1 MNINI
6 VGGGPGGLYFALLMK
21 KQDPSHHVVV
31 YEQNPPDATY
41 GWGIVLS
48 DRALSFLQSADSD
61 LYADLSAALE
71 IWHDQILVLRGER
84 VAVHGSTFSG
94 MERLAMLQILQR
106 HCAAAG
112 VDVRFGSRISEI
124 PPLVDCDLL
133 VGADGVNS
141 EVRRAFEE
149 HFQPSLEKRSNRYAW
164 YGTHQTFDGLSLIF
178 RDSPAGPFVGHAYRY
193 SKSDSTF
200 VVECE
205 EATWKAAGFP
215 QMSEEESRRYCEGV
229 FEKDLGGH
237 ALLSNKSVMGNYT
250 RVTNRN
256 WHYKNVVLIG
266 DALRTVHF
274 SIGSGTRTALEDAI
288 ALREACQAHRTVET
302 ALAEFE
308 RERRPATEQLLR
320 VAYQSIQWYEQFGQ
334 KMRLDP
340 IAFAYDYMVRGGRLD
355 EELIRQRDP
364 QFVSAYDQYKASKI
378 QQGYR

>member
-1 MNINI
+1 MKINI

-21 KQDPSHHVVV
+21 RQDTSHQVVV
-31 YEQNPPDATY
+31 YEQNLAAATY

-48 DRALSFLQSADSD
+48 DRAVSFLQTVDAASYSD
-61 LYADLSAALE
+61 LSDSLE
-71 IWHDQILVLRGER
+71 IWHDQILILRGER

-94 MERLAMLQILQR
+94 MQRLAMLQILQR

-112 VDVRFGSRISEI
+112 VEMRFGSRISEI
-124 PPLVDCDLL
+124 QPLVDCDLL
-133 VGADGVNS
+133 VGADGAS
-141 EVRRAFEE
+141 SMVRRAFEE
-149 HFQPSLEKRSNRYAW
+149 HFQPSLERRSNRYAW

-193 SKSDSTF
+193 SKTDSTF
-200 VVECE
+200 VVECQE
-205 EATWKAAGFP
+205 STWKAAAFA
-215 QMSEEESRRYCEGV
+215 QMSEDESRRYCEGI
-229 FEKDLGGH
+229 FKKDLGGH
-237 ALLSNKSVMGNYT
+237 PLLSNKSVMGNYT
-250 RVTNRN
+250 RVTNRH

-288 ALREACQAHRTVET
+288 ALRDACHAHRNMEA

-308 RERRPATEQLLR
+308 RVRRPATQQLLG
-320 VAYQSIQWYEQFGQ
+320 VAYQSILWYEQFSE
-334 KMRLDP
+334 KMRLAP

-364 QFVSAYDQYKASKI
+364 QFVSAYERYKASEP
-378 QQGYR
+378 QHRRE

>member
-1 MNINI
+1 MKINI

-21 KQDPSHHVVV
+21 RQDASHQVIV
-31 YEQNPPDATY
+31 YEQNPAEATY

-48 DRALSFLQSADSD
+48 DRALSFLQAVDASS
-61 LYADLSAALE
+61 YFDLSDSLE
-71 IWHDQILVLRGER
+71 IWHDQILLLRGER

-94 MERLAMLQILQR
+94 MQRLAMLQILQR

-112 VDVRFGSRISEI
+112 VEMRFGSRISEI
-124 PPLVDCDLL
+124 QPLVDCDLL
-133 VGADGVNS
+133 VGADGANS
-141 EVRRAFEE
+141 MVRRAFQG

-164 YGTHQTFDGLSLIF
+164 YGTHQTFDGLCLIF

-193 SKSDSTF
+193 SKTDSTF
-200 VVECE
+200 VVECQE
-205 EATWKAAGFP
+205 STWNAAAFA
-215 QMSEEESRRYCEGV
+215 QMSEDESRLYCEGV
-229 FEKDLGGH
+229 FDKDLGGH
-237 ALLSNKSVMGNYT
+237 PLLSNKSVMGNYT
-250 RVTNRN
+250 RVTNRH

-288 ALREACQAHRTVET
+288 ALRDACHVHRNMEA

-308 RERRPATEQLLR
+308 RVRRPATEQLLG
-320 VAYQSIQWYEQFGQ
+320 VAYHSILWYEQFSE

-364 QFVSAYDQYKASKI
+364 QFVSAYERYKASDP
-378 QQGYR
+378 QYRRE

>member
-1 MNINI
+1 MKINI

-21 KQDPSHHVVV
+21 KQDPSHQIVIH
-31 YEQNPPDATY
+31 EQNSPDATY

-48 DRALSFLQSADSD
+48 DRALSFLQSVDAES
-61 LYADLSAALE
+61 YADLAASLE

-94 MERLAMLQILQR
+94 MQRLAMLQILQR
-106 HCAAAG
+106 HCVAAG
-112 VDVRFGSRISEI
+112 VDVRFGSRISDI
-124 PPLVDCDLL
+124 RPLVDCDLL

-141 EVRRAFEE
+141 VVRRAFEE
-149 HFQPSLEKRSNRYAW
+149 RFQPTLERRSNYYAW

-193 SKSDSTF
+193 SKTDSTF
-200 VVECE
+200 VVECQ
-205 EATWKAAGFP
+205 EAAWKGAGFA
-215 QMSEEESRRYCEGV
+215 QMSEDETRRYCEGV

-237 ALLSNKSVMGNYT
+237 HLLSNKSVMGNYT
-250 RVTNRN
+250 RVMNRH
-256 WHYKNVVLIG
+256 WHYRNVVLIG

-288 ALREACQAHRTVET
+288 ALRDACHAHRNVET
-302 ALAEFE
+302 ALAEFA
-308 RERRPATEQLLR
+308 RARRPATEQLLR
-320 VAYQSIQWYEQFGQ
+320 VAYRSILWYEQFGR

-364 QFVSAYDQYKASKI
+364 QFVSAYEQYKASQL
-378 QQGYR
+378 QQRRE

>member
-1 MNINI
+1 MKINI

-21 KQDPSHHVVV
+21 RQDPSHQIAV

-48 DRALSFLQSADSD
+48 DRALSFLEGADAES
-61 LYADLSAALE
+61 YADLSASLE
-71 IWHDQILVLRGER
+71 IWHDQILILRGES

-94 MERLAMLQILQR
+94 MQRLAMLQILQK

-112 VDVRFGSRISEI
+112 VEMRFGARISEI
-124 PPLVDCDLL
+124 QPLLNCDLL
-133 VGADGVNS
+133 VGADGANS
-141 EVRRAFEE
+141 MVRRAFEE
-149 HFQPSLEKRSNRYAW
+149 HFQPSLERRSNRYAW

-193 SKSDSTF
+193 SKTDSTF
-200 VVECE
+200 VAECE
-205 EATWKAAGFP
+205 EATWKAAGFAK
-215 QMSEEESRRYCEGV
+215 MSEDESRRYCEAV

-237 ALLSNKSVMGNYT
+237 ALLSNKSIMGNYT
-250 RVTNRN
+250 RVTNRH
-256 WHYKNVVLIG
+256 WRHENVVLIG

-288 ALREACQAHRTVET
+288 ALRDACDSHRDVET

-308 RERRPATEQLLR
+308 RVRRPATEQLLS
-320 VAYQSIQWYEQFGQ
+320 VAHRSIQWYEQFGE

-364 QFVSAYDQYKASKI
+364 QFVSAYEHYKASQI
-378 QQGYR
+378 QRRRE

>member
-1 MNINI
+1 MKINI

-21 KQDPSHHVVV
+21 KQDPSHRIVV

-48 DRALSFLQSADSD
+48 DRALSFLQSVDAGSYD
-61 LYADLSAALE
+61 DLSAALE

-94 MERLAMLQILQR
+94 MQRLAMLQILQK

-112 VDVRFGSRISEI
+112 VEMRYGSRISEI
-124 PPLVDCDLL
+124 KPLVDCDLL

-141 EVRRAFEE
+141 VVRRAFEE

-164 YGTHQTFDGLSLIF
+164 YGTHQSFDGLSLIF
-178 RDSPAGPFVGHAYRY
+178 RDGPTGPFVGHAYRY
-193 SKSDSTF
+193 SKTDSTF

-205 EATWKAAGFP
+205 EATWKAAGFA
-215 QMSEEESRRYCEGV
+215 QMSEDETRRYCEGV

-237 ALLSNKSVMGNYT
+237 PLLSNNSVMGNYT
-250 RVTNRN
+250 RVTNRH
-256 WHYKNVVLIG
+256 WHYKNVALIG

-288 ALREACQAHRTVET
+288 GLRDACHAHRNVES

-308 RERRPATEQLLR
+308 RAHRPATEQLLR
-320 VAYQSIQWYEQFGQ
+320 VAYRSILWYEQFGR
-334 KMRLDP
+334 KMRLAP

-355 EELIRQRDP
+355 ENLIRQRDP
-364 QFVSAYDQYKASKI
+364 QFVSAYERHKASHLQK
-378 QQGYR
+378 

>member
-1 MNINI
+1 MKINI

-21 KQDPSHHVVV
+21 RQDASHQVVV
-31 YEQNPPDATY
+31 YEQNLAAATY

-48 DRALSFLQSADSD
+48 DRAVSFLQSVDAASYSD
-61 LYADLSAALE
+61 LSDSLE
-71 IWHDQILVLRGER
+71 IWHDQILILRGER

-94 MERLAMLQILQR
+94 MQRLAMLQILQR

-112 VDVRFGSRISEI
+112 VEMRFGSRISEI
-124 PPLVDCDLL
+124 QPLVDCDLL
-133 VGADGVNS
+133 VGADGAS
-141 EVRRAFEE
+141 SMVRRAFEE
-149 HFQPSLEKRSNRYAW
+149 HFQPSLERRSNRYAW

-193 SKSDSTF
+193 SKTDSTF
-200 VVECE
+200 VVECQE
-205 EATWKAAGFP
+205 STWKAAAFA
-215 QMSEEESRRYCEGV
+215 QMSEDESRRYCEGI
-229 FEKDLGGH
+229 FKKDLGGH
-237 ALLSNKSVMGNYT
+237 PLLSNKSVMGNYT
-250 RVTNRN
+250 RVTNRH

-288 ALREACQAHRTVET
+288 ALRDACHAHRNMEA

-308 RERRPATEQLLR
+308 RVRRPATQQLLG
-320 VAYQSIQWYEQFGQ
+320 VAYQSILWYEQFSE
-334 KMRLDP
+334 KMRLAP

-364 QFVSAYDQYKASKI
+364 QFVSAYERYKTSDPQY
-378 QQGYR
+378 RRE

>member
-1 MNINI
+1 MKINI

-21 KQDPSHHVVV
+21 RQDASHQVVV
-31 YEQNPPDATY
+31 YEQNLAAATY

-48 DRALSFLQSADSD
+48 DRAVSFLQTVDAASYSD
-61 LYADLSAALE
+61 LSDSLE
-71 IWHDQILVLRGER
+71 IWHDQILILRGER

-94 MERLAMLQILQR
+94 MQRLAMLQILQR

-112 VDVRFGSRISEI
+112 VEMRFDSRISEI
-124 PPLVDCDLL
+124 QPLVDCDLL
-133 VGADGVNS
+133 VGADGAS
-141 EVRRAFEE
+141 SMVRRAFEE
-149 HFQPSLEKRSNRYAW
+149 HFQPSLERRSNRYAW

-193 SKSDSTF
+193 SKTDSTF
-200 VVECE
+200 VVECQE
-205 EATWKAAGFP
+205 STWKAAAFA
-215 QMSEEESRRYCEGV
+215 QMSEDESRRYCEGI
-229 FEKDLGGH
+229 FKKDLGGH
-237 ALLSNKSVMGNYT
+237 PLLSNKSVMGNYT
-250 RVTNRN
+250 RVTNRH

-288 ALREACQAHRTVET
+288 ALRDACHAHRNMEA

-308 RERRPATEQLLR
+308 RVRRPATEQLLG
-320 VAYQSIQWYEQFGQ
+320 VAYQSILWYEQFSE
-334 KMRLDP
+334 KMRLAP

-364 QFVSAYDQYKASKI
+364 QFVSAYERYKASEP
-378 QQGYR
+378 QHRRE

>member
-21 KQDPSHHVVV
+21 RQDPSHHIIV

-48 DRALSFLQSADSD
+48 DRALSFLQSADAES
-61 LYADLSAALE
+61 YSDLSAALE

-94 MERLAMLQILQR
+94 MQRLAMLQILQR

-112 VDVRFGSRISEI
+112 VEMRFGSRISEI
-124 PPLVDCDLL
+124 RPLASCDLL
-133 VGADGVNS
+133 VGADGANS
-141 EVRRAFEE
+141 VVRRSFEE
-149 HFQPSLEKRSNRYAW
+149 HFQPSLERRSNRYAW

-178 RDSPAGPFVGHAYRY
+178 RDSPAGAFVGHAYRY
-193 SKSDSTF
+193 SKTDGTF

-205 EATWKAAGFP
+205 ETTWKAARFE

-229 FEKDLGGH
+229 FERDLGGH
-237 ALLSNKSVMGNYT
+237 SLLSNKSVMGNYT
-250 RVTNRN
+250 RVTNRR

-288 ALREACQAHRTVET
+288 ALRDACLAHRNVET

-308 RERRPATEQLLR
+308 RVRGPATDQLLS
-320 VAYQSIQWYEQFGQ
+320 VAYRSILWYERFSE
-334 KMRLDP
+334 KMRFDP

-364 QFVSAYDQYKASKI
+364 QFVSAYEDYKASQI
-378 QQGYR
+378 HPRQE